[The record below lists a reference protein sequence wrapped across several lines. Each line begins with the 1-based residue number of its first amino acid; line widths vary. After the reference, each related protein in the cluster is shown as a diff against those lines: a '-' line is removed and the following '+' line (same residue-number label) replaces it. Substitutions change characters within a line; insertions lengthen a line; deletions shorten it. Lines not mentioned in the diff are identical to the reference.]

1 MVNYTLMSIFFLFF
15 YFIGLDSA
23 ETEFEKLYTQCCIDM
38 KNENL
43 MYYDCQRSI
52 YANVANLPHAITAAC
67 NRYDSTSLSQGY
79 AYTFI
84 KNYKNDNLKS
94 RYKNPYSF
102 CVALKSYKQPYK
114 RQVSPL
120 SQNILL
126 KIYEECLYNS
136 NNLYYAAE
144 NLDTVLR
151 ILLSNQSINKGYV
164 FTFTV
169 SSVGKTLKENCKD
182 PTKFCQALF
191 QQEDPFNNT

>member
-67 NRYDSTSLSQGY
+67 NRYDSTSL
-79 AYTFI
+79 
-84 KNYKNDNLKS
+84 S